1 MTRHLKV
8 KLGRGCHADA
18 LHVHYCSSNNIS
30 LKTEITVTATC
41 VGAESTNQE
50 LVEKRIGR
58 RAKRE
63 AILITGYPPNNFKMS
78 NSNQRATKLRYWHKK
93 PKRGSLKPAYGPPPS
108 SPNRLSVKKYKKK
121 QLRSKYNK
129 YGKRNAKP
137 RYPSANPYYGLRSQ
151 RPSKPRPPQPV
162 YPQEPVGFGEPP
174 KELAQE
180 YVQPPKQSYGEPP
193 VDSYGNP
200 LSNNIPSGLSTF
212 EYSNPNFSEFD
223 QHQFQSLRSYNQ
235 DAHIDT
241 NNAYSK
247 HHPVYAKP
255 EPEEYELAEP
265 QKHTQFKFDSY
276 ADVYKHSPINP
287 IKEYQPV
294 KQSIKHHEHHTNDFH
309 NVKKYKPL
317 KGKPKANEYD
327 NRDHVVVG
335 GQYAEPPGRLV
346 PNYHHQ
352 DNPHYQGDEGDSYVE
367 SALISSTS
375 ISPYIN
381 YKHSNMAFSP
391 QNLNDAFSPFFN

>member
-1 MTRHLKV
+1 MQLSDVLCFIFLT
-8 KLGRGCHADA
+8 
-18 LHVHYCSSNNIS
+18 
-30 LKTEITVTATC
+30 ITVAVTC
-41 VGAESTNQE
+41 IGAESTKQE
-50 LVEKRIGR
+50 LVEKRTGR

-63 AILITGYPPNNFKMS
+63 AILITGYPLNTFKTS

-93 PKRGSLKPAYGPPPS
+93 PKRGSLKPMYGPPPS
-108 SPNRLSVKKYKKK
+108 PPNRLTVKKYKKK

-129 YGKRNAKP
+129 YSSKRNAKP
-137 RYPSANPYYGLRSQ
+137 RYPSAKPYYG
-151 RPSKPRPPQPV
+151 RPPQRPPKPQPQPY

-200 LSNNIPSGLSTF
+200 LTNNFPTGLSTF
-212 EYSNPNFSEFD
+212 ERPSNNFADFD
-223 QHQFQSLRSYNQ
+223 QQQFQSLQSYNQ
-235 DAHIDT
+235 DANIDT
-241 NNAYSK
+241 SNAYSK

-255 EPEEYELAEP
+255 EIEEYEHVEP
-265 QKHTQFKFDSY
+265 QKYTEFKFDSY
-276 ADVYKHSPINP
+276 ADVYKQHP
-287 IKEYQPV
+287 IKEYQPTA
-294 KQSIKHHEHHTNDFH
+294 QNSKHHDSQS
-309 NVKKYKPL
+309 VKKYKPL
-317 KGKPKANEYD
+317 KGKPKVNEYE
-327 NRDHVVVG
+327 NHDHVIVG

-346 PNYHHQ
+346 PNYHHETPQ
-352 DNPHYQGDEGDSYVE
+352 YQRDEVAQDSYFE

-391 QNLNDAFSPFFN
+391 QNLNDAFSPFIN